1 MRYRTKVTVV
11 TGGKEYQPGS
21 ILPADI
27 SDADLNFL
35 KSKGFVTPTE
45 ALSAS
50 ADDYDEDDPFDF
62 REAEPEALKSP
73 EEIRKIRSKKEVARY
88 AASIGCD
95 LGEDFEGKGLKD
107 LQEEVIDFQEERMA
121 DIVGYEGEE
130 DDIL

>member
-45 ALSAS
+45 ALTA
-50 ADDYDEDDPFDF
+50 
-62 REAEPEALKSP
+62 
-73 EEIRKIRSKKEVARY
+73 
-88 AASIGCD
+88 
-95 LGEDFEGKGLKD
+95 
-107 LQEEVIDFQEERMA
+107 
-121 DIVGYEGEE
+121 
-130 DDIL
+130 